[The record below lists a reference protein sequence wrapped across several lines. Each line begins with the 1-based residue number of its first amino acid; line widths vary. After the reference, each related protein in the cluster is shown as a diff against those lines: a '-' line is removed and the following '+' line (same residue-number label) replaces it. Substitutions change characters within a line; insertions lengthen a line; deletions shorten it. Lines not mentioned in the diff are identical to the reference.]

1 MPHHEDSLKIGYTR
15 DQNKWVNENE
25 VFIWQYM
32 IEKQILFSTKTTL
45 DYRFL
50 MPAPFSKFYL
60 EIDNDSPGRI
70 GQWIGWQIV
79 KSYKDEFPDSKL
91 QEILSMPSQ
100 DLFNKSKYKPRRIW
114 K

>member
-1 MPHHEDSLKIGYTR
+1 
-15 DQNKWVNENE
+15 
-25 VFIWQYM
+25 
-32 IEKQILFSTKTTL
+32 
-45 DYRFL
+45 

-100 DLFNKSKYKPRRIW
+100 DLFNKSKYKSLAEDKLSIYTLNVLNWQFNEFNNNPNES